1 MNQTFSFP
9 VTGNSLIVSLAEMK
23 LYTSSNVLAFFF
35 FSKFYLFIY
44 FWLWWVFVDVFRF
57 SLFAA
62 SGCCF
67 LVVVHGLLIAVFF
80 LVEMHRLYTC
90 GLHQLWYMELVA
102 PWHVDS
108 SWIRGWTCIPCIG
121 SWILIHCTT
130 WEVHLLA
137 FWSKADSRVWWD
149 QEMWRCRNKQ
159 TKKLAVG
166 LENW

>member
-57 SLFAA
+57 SLVAA

-67 LVVVHGLLIAVFF
+67 LVVVHGLLIAVFPCWDAQA
-80 LVEMHRLYTC
+80 LYMWASPVVVHGISCSMAC
-90 GLHQLWYMELVA
+90 GLFLDQGLNLHPLHWQL
-102 PWHVDS
+102 DS
-108 SWIRGWTCIPCIG
+108 YPLHHLGSPSPCLLKQGWLK
-121 SWILIHCTT
+121 SLMR
-130 WEVHLLA
+130 
-137 FWSKADSRVWWD
+137 SRNVK
-149 QEMWRCRNKQ
+149 M
-159 TKKLAVG
+159 
-166 LENW
+166 